1 MENVYIGEINDW
13 VKVQEEKAIA
23 KKREFLFSSTST
35 PKEQEQVNQK
45 DYIKDHKENMKSKE
59 KDKTIK
65 DKLIQSSVKFHLLN
79 TQPQQNPKPSKV
91 SS

>member
-45 DYIKDHKENMKSKE
+45 DYIKDHK
-59 KDKTIK
+59 
-65 DKLIQSSVKFHLLN
+65 
-79 TQPQQNPKPSKV
+79 
-91 SS
+91 